1 MKDASGGGKRRSPA
15 KQPPARGKQP
25 AQKPQ
30 PRRKRGFDKR
40 WLVFLPALGLIYLA
54 FVYAQM
60 AVNLP
65 SPTEVLQ
72 GPSGLQI
79 YDRNGELIQA
89 FGGDTSTGRIVP
101 LSEISPDLI
110 NATVSTEDAEYWDHP
125 GVNIRGLARAA
136 YENVA
141 FWENGGFFKGSGG
154 SSITQQ
160 LAKNLYI
167 KPEDRVSRSPV
178 RKLRETM
185 MAFELTRRYSK
196 DQILEW
202 YLSNTYYGNGAY
214 GIEAA
219 SYRYLNKPPSEL
231 TLAEAA
237 LLAGLPQAPNY
248 YNPISNVAA
257 ARERQTE
264 VLQLM
269 VHHGYIQQADM
280 DGALAQTV
288 ILNEGRP
295 PNSATEHRGC
305 CRSALRRVRA

>member
-1 MKDASGGGKRRSPA
+1 MKDSPGGNKRRAPANSPSA
-15 KQPPARGKQP
+15 KGKQ
-25 AQKPQ
+25 PQ
-30 PRRKRGFDKR
+30 PRRRRGFDKR

-54 FVYAQM
+54 FVYAHM

-65 SPTEVLQ
+65 APSEVLQ
-72 GPSGLQI
+72 GAQGLQI

-89 FGGDTSTGRIVP
+89 FNEDPTSGRVVP
-101 LSEISPDLI
+101 LSELSPFIVD
-110 NATVSTEDAEYWDHP
+110 ATVSTEDAEYWQHP
-125 GVNIRGLARAA
+125 GVNVKGIARAA

-141 FWENGGFFKGSGG
+141 FWEYGGFFNGSGG

-167 KPEDRVSRSPV
+167 KPEDRVERSPM

-185 MAFELTRRYSK
+185 MAFELTRRFSK
-196 DQILEW
+196 EQILEW

-237 LLAGLPQAPNY
+237 LLAGLP
-248 YNPISNVAA
+248 
-257 ARERQTE
+257 
-264 VLQLM
+264 
-269 VHHGYIQQADM
+269 
-280 DGALAQTV
+280 
-288 ILNEGRP
+288 
-295 PNSATEHRGC
+295 
-305 CRSALRRVRA
+305 